1 MLVFSIMNNVSS
13 IKIKSFTDLTTW
25 KKGHELVLMI
35 YKITNGFPKEERF
48 GLALQLRRAIVSFTS
63 NVAEGFGRKT
73 YKEKRRFYS
82 MALGSLTEV
91 QNQLLI
97 AKDIRYIK
105 SEIFDKLASETIIL
119 SKLTNGLIKSS
130 KNLIH
135 NT

>member
-1 MLVFSIMNNVSS
+1 MGGS
-13 IKIKSFTDLTTW
+13 KIKNFTELNAW
-25 KKGHELVLMI
+25 REGHKLVLMI
-35 YKITNGFPKEERF
+35 YKVTNDFPKEEQF

-97 AKDIRYIK
+97 ARDVGYVNN
-105 SEIFDKLASETIIL
+105 EIFDGLASKTVIL

-130 KNLIH
+130 KKLIH

>member
-1 MLVFSIMNNVSS
+1 MLVFCIMKHVSS
-13 IKIKSFTDLTTW
+13 IKIKSFTDLETW
-25 KKGHELVLMI
+25 RQGHSLVLQI
-35 YKITNGFPKEERF
+35 YEISKNFPKEELF
-48 GLALQLRRAIVSFTS
+48 GLTLQLRRAVVSFTS
-63 NVAEGFGRKT
+63 NIAEGFGRKT

-97 AKDIRYIK
+97 ARDIGYIDR
-105 SEIFDKLASETIIL
+105 EIFNKVASKTIIL

-130 KNLIH
+130 KKLIH